1 MNMKV
6 YVIFL
11 LNMLMKQKMNLF
23 YKYEYKEKINFFS
36 HNKKKFN
43 LEHRYVLFCCC
54 SALL

>member
-23 YKYEYKEKINFFS
+23 YKYEYKEKINFFQS
-36 HNKKKFN
+36 
-43 LEHRYVLFCCC
+43 
-54 SALL
+54 